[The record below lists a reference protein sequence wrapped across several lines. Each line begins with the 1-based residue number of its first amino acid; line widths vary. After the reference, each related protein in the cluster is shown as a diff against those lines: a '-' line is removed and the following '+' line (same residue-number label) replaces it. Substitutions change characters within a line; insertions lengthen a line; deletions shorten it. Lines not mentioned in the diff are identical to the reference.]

1 MTSRQAVSLKSRL
14 YREASSPSSPTIV
27 SRGGGG
33 LKLGP
38 FCKMLLER
46 LENQVYAH
54 WSRFLSWPP
63 VPSFLP
69 LVHFQTQFSP
79 PVYAVPDVPHPS
91 WPPALLFCPCPC
103 PLTPAY
109 TQLHCCL
116 NVIFETTEGHA
127 VFAASQRKKIFFD
140 PFGVKSTYKKYIQGP
155 SPASFN
161 GVVRIW
167 WLVI

>member
-1 MTSRQAVSLKSRL
+1 MLSLI
-14 YREASSPSSPTIV
+14 SPTPP
-27 SRGGGG
+27 
-33 LKLGP
+33 GP
-38 FCKMLLER
+38 QLFC
-46 LENQVYAH
+46 
-54 WSRFLSWPP
+54 S
-63 VPSFLP
+63 VPATAP
-69 LVHFQTQFSP
+69 SP
-79 PVYAVPDVPHPS
+79 PR
-91 WPPALLFCPCPC
+91 
-103 PLTPAY
+103 Y

-161 GVVRIW
+161 GVVHIW